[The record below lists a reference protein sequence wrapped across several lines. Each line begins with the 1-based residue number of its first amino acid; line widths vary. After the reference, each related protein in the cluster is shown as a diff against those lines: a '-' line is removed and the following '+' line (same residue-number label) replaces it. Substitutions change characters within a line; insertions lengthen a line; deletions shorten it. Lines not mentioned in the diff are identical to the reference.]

1 MLDVRIHTFLAVCRT
16 MNFTRAAEQLHITQP
31 AVSQHIR
38 WLETQYGARLFR
50 YEGKQLSLTE
60 AGRLLRQAATT
71 MRHDAR
77 HLRQSISQLEGR
89 SVLRFGATLTI
100 GEHLMPRPLAR
111 LLEREG
117 EARVHMLMDNT
128 ARLLELLDS
137 GEIDFALVE
146 GFFPRTAY
154 ESLPLGN
161 YRFLPVCAPDYRCRG
176 PVDGLADL
184 LDERLLV
191 REPGSGSRE
200 MLERTLEGHN
210 LTVADFPRRLELGSP
225 GLIKTL
231 VQEGAGVAFFYLPA
245 VRSELKSGLLREI
258 PLSIPPVCHEFS
270 FLWRKGS
277 VFRDQYRAICDALLD
292 DLALCDGP

>member
-1 MLDVRIHTFLAVCRT
+1 MLDVRIHTFLAVCQT
-16 MNFTRAAEQLHITQP
+16 MNFTRAARLLHITQP
-31 AVSQHIR
+31 AVSQHIH
-38 WLETQYGARLFR
+38 WLEEQYGARLFR
-50 YEGKQLSLTE
+50 YEGKQLTLTE

-77 HLRQSISQLEGR
+77 HLRETMARLDER
-89 SVLRFGATLTI
+89 PALRFGATLTI
-100 GEHLMPRPLAR
+100 GEHLMPRPLTR

-117 EARVHMLMDNT
+117 ELRLNMLMDNT
-128 ARLLELLDS
+128 ARLLELLDA

-154 ESLPLGN
+154 ESLPLCSQ
-161 YRFLPVCAPDYRCRG
+161 RFLPVCAPDYRCRG
-176 PVDGLADL
+176 PVTGLADL

-200 MLERTLEGHN
+200 VLERALEGQN

-231 VQEGAGVAFFYLPA
+231 VRAGAGIAFFYLPA
-245 VRSELKSGLLREI
+245 VQAELDAGTLREL
-258 PLSIPPVCHEFS
+258 PLPGFSICHEFS

-277 VFRDQYRAICDALLD
+277 VFRDQYEAVYRSLLD
-292 DLALCDGP
+292 DLTQ